1 MSEAKRILLV
11 EDEENFG
18 SLLQNYLRLSRY
30 EVVWVKDGAQGYS
43 AFSGGGFDVCIF
55 DVMMPYVDGFTLTEM
70 VRKKNAHTPILFL
83 TARNRK
89 EDVIHGYKLGA
100 DDYLTKPF
108 DVEILVLKL
117 DAIFQR
123 LDEAKPSTPQRFVI
137 GNYTYDT
144 ATRNL
149 WHKVEERKLS
159 PKEGELMH
167 LLCEYLNQVLPREK
181 ALREIWREDSYF
193 TTRSMDVYI
202 TKLRKYLVHDPAIVI
217 ENVHSSGYM
226 LCVKENS
233 ST

>member
-18 SLLQNYLRLSRY
+18 SLLQNYLRLSQY

-43 AFSGGGFDVCIF
+43 AFSRGGFDVCIF
-55 DVMMPYVDGFTLTEM
+55 DVMMPNVDGFTLTEM
-70 VRKKNAHTPILFL
+70 VRKKNAQTPILFL

-123 LDEAKPSTPQRFVI
+123 LNEAKPPTPQRFVI

-181 ALREIWREDSYF
+181 ALKEIWREDSYF

-226 LCVKENS
+226 LCVKCTS
-233 ST
+233 G